1 MLVANICREISE
13 DGPVSNSVAD
23 LSHTQKPKKKRKM
36 INYNK
41 YALLRASFFFVDG
54 GILTRTSIRFSV
66 SVVICDC
73 DTRESPCVCLFICQD
88 GDDDLIVKLWPH
100 PCFVSLS
107 LVAHEVVV
115 TRTHSVDLFFHFS
128 KALSPLD

>member
-1 MLVANICREISE
+1 MSGNFRRRACVEFGGRLV
-13 DGPVSNSVAD
+13 
-23 LSHTQKPKKKRKM
+23 TYTKTKKKRKM